1 LLGQNRTGEGLR
13 INGNGRVEMGDGCG
27 VQVNSNDERA
37 VVINGDNARLI
48 SDDVCVGGGVFA
60 ASDYAISSVPRLN
73 CPQIQNPYAHLEPI
87 LEQMER
93 SCPDRSRGTVGSPR
107 DSRGG
112 STPQV
117 TNESYT
123 SNTPQETNQTST
135 GTNVQVST
143 SSGGQ
148 VSSSVDS
155 QGSPNVSTQVSTGDP
170 VSGGGQVAV
179 SGGQVSTGNSVS
191 VGVVAAPRGSASGG
205 TQVSASAAQAPTSNG
220 QQTSNNGGQQTS
232 NNGGQQT
239 SNNGGQQ
246 TSNNGG
252 QTTENNLTFGAADIF
267 GKELVIQRG
276 VTVDLVGPEPIVMCF
291 PLIVNSQATLNI
303 RTSLIFANG
312 ASLIVRGG
320 GNLKIEPPEPEAE
333 PFEGL
338 SIISSERNNAEHQ
351 INGGGNIVINGGR
364 GISVPGDEIDIN
376 GGSDFLST
384 SLSLNAKFLRVGG
397 NTTLNLVPPPPE
409 QPLESR
415 SGDPGSV
422 RLID

>member
-1 LLGQNRTGEGLR
+1 
-13 INGNGRVEMGDGCG
+13 
-27 VQVNSNDERA
+27 
-37 VVINGDNARLI
+37 
-48 SDDVCVGGGVFA
+48 
-60 ASDYAISSVPRLN
+60 
-73 CPQIQNPYAHLEPI
+73 
-87 LEQMER
+87 
-93 SCPDRSRGTVGSPR
+93 
-107 DSRGG
+107 
-112 STPQV
+112 
-117 TNESYT
+117 
-123 SNTPQETNQTST
+123 
-135 GTNVQVST
+135 
-143 SSGGQ
+143 
-148 VSSSVDS
+148 
-155 QGSPNVSTQVSTGDP
+155 
-170 VSGGGQVAV
+170 
-179 SGGQVSTGNSVS
+179 
-191 VGVVAAPRGSASGG
+191 VVAAPRGSASGG
-205 TQVSASAAQAPTSNG
+205 TQVSASAAQAPTSNGQQTSNNSGQQTSNNSG